1 MVEEREYDLVLYGA
15 TSFVGRLIAAHL
27 AGHAPP
33 GARIALAGRSKS
45 RLEAT
50 RAQLPAPASD
60 WPLLVADAADADAV
74 ARMVASTTALA
85 TTVGP
90 YAKYG
95 MPVVEACAT
104 AGTHYADLTGEIQ
117 FARAAID
124 RTDGPARATRARI
137 VHSCGYDS
145 IPSDLGVLMLH
156 QRAAED
162 GNGDLGEVTM
172 VAAARGGLSGGTF
185 DSLRGE
191 VDAARADPE
200 KARVARDPYSLSPD
214 RDAEPQPDQPS
225 DFPKPERHGGMWTAP
240 FVMAPYNTRIVR
252 RSNALS
258 GYAYG
263 RQLRYRELMACGSHP
278 LGAVAATVVRAG
290 LGAMAGAMSNGI
302 TRPVV
307 DRVLPAPGQGPSEK
321 RRRAGWFRSDFDALT
336 ASGERYR
343 ATISGRGDP
352 GYNATAVMFGES
364 ALCLALDGDRLPER
378 AGSLTPATAMGAVLI
393 ERLRAAGHN
402 YVVSRA

>member
-1 MVEEREYDLVLYGA
+1 
-15 TSFVGRLIAAHL
+15 
-27 AGHAPP
+27 
-33 GARIALAGRSKS
+33 
-45 RLEAT
+45 
-50 RAQLPAPASD
+50 
-60 WPLLVADAADADAV
+60 
-74 ARMVASTTALA
+74 
-85 TTVGP
+85 
-90 YAKYG
+90 
-95 MPVVEACAT
+95 MPVVQACAT

-117 FARAAID
+117 FARAAIA
-124 RTDGPARATRARI
+124 RTDGPARESGARL

-156 QRAAED
+156 QRATED
-162 GNGDLGEVTM
+162 GSGELAEVTM
-172 VAAARGGLSGGTF
+172 VASARGGLSGGTF

-191 VDAARADPE
+191 VDAARSDPE
-200 KARVARDPYSLSPD
+200 KGRLAKDPHALSPD

-225 DFPKPERHGGMWTAP
+225 DFPKPGRHGGMWTAP

-252 RSNALS
+252 RSNALA

-263 RQLRYRELMACGSHP
+263 RHLRYRELMACGSHP
-278 LGAVAATVVRAG
+278 LGAVTATVVTAG
-290 LGAMAGAMSNGI
+290 LGAMVGAMSNGI
-302 TRPVV
+302 TRPLL

-336 ASGERYR
+336 TSGARYR
-343 ATISGRGDP
+343 ATISGQGDP

-364 ALCLALDGDRLPER
+364 ALCLALDGDRLPGR

-393 ERLRAAGHN
+393 ERLRAAGHR